1 MRALVLGGAGG
12 MGQGVARDLIK
23 QQQVTDVVLGDLYP
37 DPERLA
43 PKLRDSEKVNLIKM
57 DVNDHDGMVN
67 TFKEIDVVIN
77 CAGPFYKTAVP
88 VAKAAVEAKV
98 NYIDIC
104 DDYEGTEIL
113 FNSEID
119 KMAREAGITVLTGMG
134 SDPGTNNVLVKWYAD
149 RLDSVDEI
157 YLYWV
162 VSIAEL
168 AGAAWDHSLH
178 MTLGKIPQYLNG
190 ELVHVEGGTEVVAE
204 EFLEPLGTCHVRYV
218 GHPQP
223 LTIPKYIKGVKNV
236 IIKGALI
243 PQWVDELIKE
253 QKDTGFWQI
262 IKTIS
267 NGELVHV
274 EGGTEVVAE
283 EFLEPLGTCHVRYVG
298 HPQPLTIPKYIKGVK
313 NVVIKGALIPQWV
326 DELIKQ
332 QKDTGFLGK
341 EPIDIKGTRVTP
353 YDLAL
358 KLWETIPEGRDNGPQ
373 ASGLKVIVKG
383 ERDGKKVTYTA
394 DMVGRMAPGTG
405 LPASIAALMMDAG
418 DVTEKGVVAPEGC
431 IDPDKFLA
439 AFLKRGA
446 RIHQT
451 EKISSMLEV

>member
-23 QQQVTDVVLGDLYP
+23 QTQVTDVILGDLYADP
-37 DPERLA
+37 DRLA
-43 PKLRDSEKVNLIKM
+43 PKLRDNDKVSLIAM
-57 DVNDHDGMVN
+57 DVNEHDAMVER
-67 TFKEIDVVIN
+67 FADVDVVIN
-77 CAGPFYKTAVP
+77 AAGPFYKTAVP
-88 VAKAAVEAKV
+88 VARAAVAAKV

-113 FNSEID
+113 YNSEID
-119 KMAREAGITVLTGMG
+119 QLARKAGITVLTGMG

-149 RLDSVDEI
+149 KLDRVDDI

-162 VSIAEL
+162 VAIAEL

-178 MTLGKIPQYLNG
+178 MTLGQVPQYLDG
-190 ELVHVEGGTEVVAE
+190 QLIQVEGGTDVVAE
-204 EFLEPLGTCHVRYV
+204 QFLEPLGTCHVRYV

-223 LTIPKYIKGVKNV
+223 LTIPRYIPGVKNV

-243 PQWVDELIKE
+243 PLWVDELIAE
-253 QKDTGFWQI
+253 QKATGLL
-262 IKTIS
+262 
-267 NGELVHV
+267 G
-274 EGGTEVVAE
+274 
-283 EFLEPLGTCHVRYVG
+283 LEPVEV
-298 HPQPLTIPKYIKGVK
+298 
-313 NVVIKGALIPQWV
+313 KGA
-326 DELIKQ
+326 
-332 QKDTGFLGK
+332 T
-341 EPIDIKGTRVTP
+341 VTP

-373 ASGLKVIVKG
+373 SSGLKVIVKG
-383 ERDGKKVTYTA
+383 ERDGKQVTYTA
-394 DMVGRMAPGTG
+394 DMAGRMAPGTG

-418 DVTEKGVVAPEGC
+418 DVTAKGVVAPEGC
-431 IDPDKFLA
+431 IDPAKFLG

-451 EKISSMLEV
+451 EKISSIFEV

>member
-1 MRALVLGGAGG
+1 MRALIIGGVGG

-23 QQQVTDVVLGDLYP
+23 QEQVTDVILADLYP
-37 DPERLA
+37 DPERLSG
-43 PKLRDSEKVNLIKM
+43 KLRDSKKTKLIKL
-57 DVNDHDGMVN
+57 DVNEHDTMVN
-67 TFKEIDVVIN
+67 AFKEVNVVIN
-77 CAGPFYKTAVP
+77 TAGPFYKTAVP

-104 DDYEGTEIL
+104 DDYEGTQIL

-119 KMAREAGITVLTGMG
+119 KMAKEAGITVLTGMG

-149 RLDSVDEI
+149 RLDHVEEI

-178 MTLGKIPQYLNG
+178 MTLGKIPQYIDG
-190 ELVHVEGGTEVVAE
+190 EIVYVEGGTGETAE
-204 EFLEPLGTCHVRYV
+204 QFLEPLGTCHVRYV

-223 LTIPKYIKGVKNV
+223 MTLPRYIKGVKNI

-243 PQWVDELIKE
+243 PLWVDELIKE
-253 QKDTGFWQI
+253 QKETG
-262 IKTIS
+262 
-267 NGELVHV
+267 L
-274 EGGTEVVAE
+274 
-283 EFLEPLGTCHVRYVG
+283 LGT
-298 HPQPLTIPKYIKGVK
+298 
-313 NVVIKGALIPQWV
+313 
-326 DELIKQ
+326 D
-332 QKDTGFLGK
+332 
-341 EPIDIKGTRVTP
+341 PIDIKGKKVTP

-358 KLWETIPEGRDNGPQ
+358 KLWETIPEGRDNGPKS
-373 ASGLKVIVKG
+373 SGLKVIVKG
-383 ERDGKKVTYTA
+383 EKDGKKITYTA

-405 LPASIAALMMDAG
+405 LPASIASLMMDAG
-418 DVTEKGVVAPEGC
+418 DVNVKGVVAPEGC
-431 IDPDKFLA
+431 IDPDKFLG

-451 EKISSMLEV
+451 KKISSMFETDK

>member
-1 MRALVLGGAGG
+1 MRALIIGGVGG

-23 QQQVTDVVLGDLYP
+23 QEQVTAVILADLFP
-37 DPERLA
+37 DPQRLST
-43 PKLRDSEKVNLIKM
+43 KLRENEKTELVKM
-57 DVNDHDGMVN
+57 DVNDHKSMVKA
-67 TFKEIDVVIN
+67 FKEVNVVIN
-77 CAGPFYKTAVP
+77 TAGPFYKTAVP

-119 KMAREAGITVLTGMG
+119 NLAREAGITVLTGMG

-149 RLDSVDEI
+149 RLDEVDDI

-178 MTLGKIPQYLNG
+178 MTLGKIPQYING
-190 ELVHVEGGTEVVAE
+190 ELVYVEGGTEVVAE
-204 EFLEPLGTCHVRYV
+204 QFLDPLGTCHVRYV

-223 LTIPKYIKGVKNV
+223 LTLPKYIKGVKNV

-243 PQWVDELIKE
+243 PLWVDELIKE
-253 QKDTGFWQI
+253 QKDTGF
-262 IKTIS
+262 
-267 NGELVHV
+267 
-274 EGGTEVVAE
+274 
-283 EFLEPLGTCHVRYVG
+283 LGT
-298 HPQPLTIPKYIKGVK
+298 
-313 NVVIKGALIPQWV
+313 
-326 DELIKQ
+326 
-332 QKDTGFLGK
+332 
-341 EPIDIKGTRVTP
+341 EPIDIKGVQVTP

-373 ASGLKVIVKG
+373 SSGLKVIVN
-383 ERDGKKVTYTA
+383 GKRNGNRVTYTA

-405 LPASIAALMMDAG
+405 LPASIASLMMDAG
-418 DVTEKGVVAPEGC
+418 DVTEIGVVAPEGC
-431 IDPDKFLA
+431 IDPDKFLS
-439 AFLKRGA
+439 AFINRGA

-451 EKISSMLEV
+451 EKIASMFKTDK

>member
-1 MRALVLGGAGG
+1 LNFLQWEIVARFVADRTSPDRVVAKWFPNTKEEWNMRALVLGGAGG

-23 QQQVTDVVLGDLYP
+23 QPQVTDVVLADLYP

-43 PKLRDSEKVNLIKM
+43 PKLRASEKVSLIKM
-57 DVNDHDGMVN
+57 NVNDHAAMVN
-67 TFKEIDVVIN
+67 AFTGIDVVIN

-119 KMAREAGITVLTGMG
+119 GIAREAGITVLTGMG

-149 RLDSVDEI
+149 RLDRVDEI
-157 YLYWV
+157 HLYWV

-190 ELVHVEGGTEVVAE
+190 ELVDVEGGTGEVAVE
-204 EFLEPLGTCHVRYV
+204 LLEPLGTCRLRYV

-223 LTIPKYIKGVKNV
+223 LTIPKYIKGVKDV

-243 PQWVDELIKE
+243 PEWVDELIKE
-253 QKDTGFWQI
+253 QKD
-262 IKTIS
+262 
-267 NGELVHV
+267 
-274 EGGTEVVAE
+274 A
-283 EFLEPLGTCHVRYVG
+283 
-298 HPQPLTIPKYIKGVK
+298 
-313 NVVIKGALIPQWV
+313 
-326 DELIKQ
+326 
-332 QKDTGFLGK
+332 GFLSMD
-341 EPIDIKGTRVTP
+341 PIDIKGTEITP

-358 KLWETIPEGRDNGPQ
+358 KLWETIPHGRDNGPQ

-405 LPASIAALMMDAG
+405 LPASIAALMMNAG

-431 IDPDKFLA
+431 IDPAKFLA

-451 EKISSMLEV
+451 ETISSMVEV